1 MMQNYK
7 KLVYKR
13 VGIAAVE
20 MALCLPFVM
29 LVLFGILEFYR
40 IVQVKHLL
48 TNAARE
54 GCRLASQ
61 RYNISED
68 GSKQDITIG
77 HIKTLVNANLRST
90 YVFGFNP
97 FLSNESKNYNNLI
110 FQSIDDNISFK
121 TLSSN
126 GITVTSTNTRPP
138 YMLNKGEIFQVD
150 ISLPYKHIKLF
161 SFDFGV
167 FNFVNITGS
176 SRMVCLLNKETSF
189 DISMPLPSD

>member
-7 KLVYKR
+7 KFIYKR
-13 VGIAAVE
+13 AGIAAVE

-48 TNAARE
+48 TNAAKE
-54 GCRLASQ
+54 GCRLAAQ
-61 RYNISED
+61 KYIILDD
-68 GSKQDITIG
+68 GSKQDITIVQ
-77 HIKTLVNANLRST
+77 IKTLVKANLRST

-97 FLSNESKNYNNLI
+97 FLSNESKSYNTLI

-126 GITVTSTNTRPP
+126 GITVTSTDNRPP
-138 YMLNKGEIFQVD
+138 YMLNKGEIFQIDV
-150 ISLPYKHIKLF
+150 SLPYKYIKLF
-161 SFDFGV
+161 GFDFGL

>member
-7 KLVYKR
+7 KFVYKR
-13 VGIAAVE
+13 AGIAAVE

-61 RYNISED
+61 RYIILKD
-68 GSKQDITIG
+68 GSKQNITIEN
-77 HIKTLVNANLRST
+77 IKTLVVSNLRST
-90 YVFGFNP
+90 YVFGFN
-97 FLSNESKNYNNLI
+97 SKNYNNLI

-126 GITVTSTNTRPP
+126 GTPDLLNPYNRHP

>member
-7 KLVYKR
+7 KFVYKR
-13 VGIAAVE
+13 AGIAAVE

-61 RYNISED
+61 RYIILKD
-68 GSKQDITIG
+68 GSKQDITIEN
-77 HIKTLVNANLRST
+77 IKTLVVSNLRST
-90 YVFGFNP
+90 FVFGFNP
-97 FLSNESKNYNNLI
+97 ESKNYNNLI

>member
-7 KLVYKR
+7 KFVYKR
-13 VGIAAVE
+13 AGIAAVE

-61 RYNISED
+61 RYIILKD
-68 GSKQDITIG
+68 GSKQNITIEN
-77 HIKTLVNANLRST
+77 IKTLVVSNLRST

-97 FLSNESKNYNNLI
+97 ESKNYNNLI

-126 GITVTSTNTRPP
+126 GTLGSPIILHP